1 MNFIDTRLKIRR
13 FIKKN
18 RKKVIFVVITVAIII
33 AINYILKN
41 MPEEEIPKTTYEPN
55 VAVMDESE
63 VPKKWHSE
71 IENRIKTF
79 VDYCNNKEYQKAYDM
94 ISDDCKDAIYPVIGD
109 FKEYVD
115 KRFQV
120 KRIYSIQNFSNIS
133 KQYIYDVNF
142 MSDFM
147 ATGSTGTNYGYV
159 QEKFVFTEDD
169 NSLKFAI
176 GGFVRTN
183 ILDAFVEDENLK
195 IVTKKKNVYYDHET
209 YTVDITNKTDYPIV
223 LGNGTVEDE
232 IAISVNEQLRE
243 ETNINAVNVVLQP
256 NESRTFTFVFE
267 KYCDDGYAP
276 QAMYFTDVR
285 VLKSYS
291 GTEET
296 RQQELD
302 NAVRRYSLI
311 LNFNVKD

>member
-223 LGNGTVEDE
+223 LGDGTGEDE
-232 IAISVNEQLRE
+232 IAISINEQLRE

-311 LNFNVKD
+311 LNFNVED

>member
-1 MNFIDTRLKIRR
+1 MKH
-13 FIKKN
+13 
-18 RKKVIFVVITVAIII
+18 
-33 AINYILKN
+33 YC
-41 MPEEEIPKTTYEPN
+41 P
-55 VAVMDESE
+55 
-63 VPKKWHSE
+63 
-71 IENRIKTF
+71 
-79 VDYCNNKEYQKAYDM
+79 YCNCEQEYY
-94 ISDDCKDAIYPVIGD
+94 I
-109 FKEYVD
+109 D
-115 KRFQV
+115 KRIFKNYKGVEVNV
-120 KRIYSIQNFSNIS
+120 KEDVPICKKCGNELVINSI
-133 KQYIYDVNF
+133 
-142 MSDFM
+142 
-147 ATGSTGTNYGYV
+147 
-159 QEKFVFTEDD
+159 
-169 NSLKFAI
+169 
-176 GGFVRTN
+176 
-183 ILDAFVEDENLK
+183 EDENLK

-223 LGNGTVEDE
+223 LGDGTGEDE

>member
-79 VDYCNNKEYQKAYDM
+79 VDYCNNKEYENAYDM

-223 LGNGTVEDE
+223 LGDGTGEDE

>member
-18 RKKVIFVVITVAIII
+18 RKKVIFVVIAVAIII

-311 LNFNVKD
+311 LNFNVED

>member
-79 VDYCNNKEYQKAYDM
+79 VDYCNNKEYENAYNM
-94 ISDDCKDAIYPVIGD
+94 ISDDCKSALYPVLND
-109 FKEYVD
+109 FKVYVD

-223 LGNGTVEDE
+223 LGNGTGEDE

-311 LNFNVKD
+311 LNFNVED

>member
-18 RKKVIFVVITVAIII
+18 RKKVIFVIITVAIVI

-223 LGNGTVEDE
+223 LGDGTGEDE

>member
-147 ATGSTGTNYGYV
+147 ATGSTATNYGYV

-223 LGNGTVEDE
+223 LGNGTGEDE

>member
-18 RKKVIFVVITVAIII
+18 RKKVIFVIITVAIVI

-79 VDYCNNKEYQKAYDM
+79 VDYCNNKEYENAYDM

-223 LGNGTVEDE
+223 LGDGTGEDE

>member
-195 IVTKKKNVYYDHET
+195 IVTKKKIVYYDHET

-223 LGNGTVEDE
+223 LGNGTGEDE

-311 LNFNVKD
+311 LNFNVED

>member
-1 MNFIDTRLKIRR
+1 
-13 FIKKN
+13 
-18 RKKVIFVVITVAIII
+18 
-33 AINYILKN
+33 

-94 ISDDCKDAIYPVIGD
+94 ISDECKDAIYPVIGD

-223 LGNGTVEDE
+223 LGDGTGEDE

>member
-13 FIKKN
+13 FIKRN
-18 RKKVIFVVITVAIII
+18 RKKVIFIVITVAIII

-41 MPEEEIPKTTYEPN
+41 MPETPVPKTTYQPN

-63 VPKKWHSE
+63 VPEKWHSE
-71 IENRIKTF
+71 IENRIATF
-79 VDYCNNKEYQKAYDM
+79 VDYCNNKEYENAYNM
-94 ISDDCKDAIYPVIGD
+94 ISDDCKSVLYPVIGD

-176 GGFVRTN
+176 GGFIRSNT
-183 ILDAFVEDENLK
+183 LDSFVEDENLK
-195 IVTKKKNVYYDHET
+195 IVVKSKNVFYDHET
-209 YTVDITNKTDYPIV
+209 YSVDITNKTDYPIV
-223 LGNGTVEDE
+223 LGNGTGEDE
-232 IAISVNEQLRE
+232 IALSVNDQLRE
-243 ETNINAVNVVLQP
+243 EMNIKAVNVVLQP
-256 NESRTFTFVFE
+256 NESKSFTFIFE
-267 KYCDDGYAP
+267 KYCDDGNAP

-285 VLKSYS
+285 VLHSYT

-296 RQQELD
+296 RQEELD

-311 LNFNVKD
+311 LNFNVED

>member
-18 RKKVIFVVITVAIII
+18 RKKVIFVIITVAIII

-159 QEKFVFTEDD
+159 QEKFVF
-169 NSLKFAI
+169 
-176 GGFVRTN
+176 
-183 ILDAFVEDENLK
+183 
-195 IVTKKKNVYYDHET
+195 Y
-209 YTVDITNKTDYPIV
+209 
-223 LGNGTVEDE
+223 
-232 IAISVNEQLRE
+232 
-243 ETNINAVNVVLQP
+243 
-256 NESRTFTFVFE
+256 
-267 KYCDDGYAP
+267 
-276 QAMYFTDVR
+276 
-285 VLKSYS
+285 
-291 GTEET
+291 
-296 RQQELD
+296 
-302 NAVRRYSLI
+302 RR
-311 LNFNVKD
+311 

>member
-18 RKKVIFVVITVAIII
+18 RKKVIFVIITVAIII

-223 LGNGTVEDE
+223 LGDGTGEDE

-243 ETNINAVNVVLQP
+243 ETNLNAVNVVLQP

-311 LNFNVKD
+311 LNFNVED

>member
-94 ISDDCKDAIYPVIGD
+94 ISDECKDAIYPVIGD

-115 KRFQV
+115 KKFQV

-223 LGNGTVEDE
+223 LGDGTGEDE

>member
-223 LGNGTVEDE
+223 LGNGTGEDE

-311 LNFNVKD
+311 LNFNVED

>member
-79 VDYCNNKEYQKAYDM
+79 VDYCNNKEYENAYDM
-94 ISDDCKDAIYPVIGD
+94 ISDDCKDALYPVIGD

-223 LGNGTVEDE
+223 LGDGTGEDE

-311 LNFNVKD
+311 LNFNVED

>member
-223 LGNGTVEDE
+223 LGDGTGEDE

>member
-223 LGNGTVEDE
+223 LGDGTGEDE

-311 LNFNVKD
+311 LNFNVED

>member
-79 VDYCNNKEYQKAYDM
+79 VDYCNNKEYENAYNM
-94 ISDDCKDAIYPVIGD
+94 ISDDCKSALYPVLND
-109 FKEYVD
+109 FKVYVD

-223 LGNGTVEDE
+223 LGDGTGEDE

-267 KYCDDGYAP
+267 KYCDD
-276 QAMYFTDVR
+276 
-285 VLKSYS
+285 
-291 GTEET
+291 
-296 RQQELD
+296 
-302 NAVRRYSLI
+302 
-311 LNFNVKD
+311 

>member
-13 FIKKN
+13 FIKKK

-94 ISDDCKDAIYPVIGD
+94 ISDECKDAIYPVIGD

-115 KRFQV
+115 KKFQV

-223 LGNGTVEDE
+223 LGDGTGEDE

>member
-223 LGNGTVEDE
+223 LGDGTGEDE

-256 NESRTFTFVFE
+256 NESRIFTFVFE

-311 LNFNVKD
+311 LNFNVED

>member
-18 RKKVIFVVITVAIII
+18 RKKVIFVVIAVAIII

-79 VDYCNNKEYQKAYDM
+79 VDYCNNKEYENAYNM
-94 ISDDCKDAIYPVIGD
+94 ISDDCKSALYPVLND
-109 FKEYVD
+109 FKVYVD

-223 LGNGTVEDE
+223 LGDGTGEDE

-311 LNFNVKD
+311 LNFNVED

>member
-18 RKKVIFVVITVAIII
+18 RKKVIFVIITVAIII

-223 LGNGTVEDE
+223 LGDGTGEDE

-296 RQQELD
+296 RQQELE

-311 LNFNVKD
+311 LNFNVED

>member
-18 RKKVIFVVITVAIII
+18 RKKVIFVIITVAIVI

-223 LGNGTVEDE
+223 LGDGTGEDE

-311 LNFNVKD
+311 LNFNVED

>member
-18 RKKVIFVVITVAIII
+18 RKKVIFVIITVAIII

-223 LGNGTVEDE
+223 LGDGTGEDE

-311 LNFNVKD
+311 LNFNVED

>member
-18 RKKVIFVVITVAIII
+18 RKKVIFVVIAVAIII

-223 LGNGTVEDE
+223 LGDGTGEDE

-311 LNFNVKD
+311 LNFNVED

>member
-94 ISDDCKDAIYPVIGD
+94 ISDECKDAIYPVIGD

-223 LGNGTVEDE
+223 LGDGTGEDE

>member
-13 FIKKN
+13 FIKRN
-18 RKKVIFVVITVAIII
+18 RKKVIFVVITISIII

-41 MPEEEIPKTTYEPN
+41 MPKEVIPKTTYEPN

-63 VPKKWHSE
+63 VPEKWHSE
-71 IENRIKTF
+71 IENKIATF
-79 VDYCNNKEYQKAYDM
+79 VNYCNNKEYENAYNM
-94 ISDDCKDAIYPVIGD
+94 ISDDCKNVLYPVIED

-115 KRFQV
+115 KKFKV

-159 QEKFVFTEDD
+159 QEKFVFTEED

-176 GGFVRTN
+176 GGFIRSN
-183 ILDAFVEDENLK
+183 ILDSFVEDENLK
-195 IVTKKKNVYYDHET
+195 IVAKSKNVFYDHET

-223 LGNGTVEDE
+223 LGNGTGEDE
-232 IAISVNEQLRE
+232 VAILVNEQLRE
-243 ETNINAVNVVLQP
+243 ETNIKAVNVVLQP

-267 KYCDDGYAP
+267 KFCDDGHAP

-296 RQQELD
+296 RQEELD

-311 LNFNVKD
+311 LNFNVAD

>member
-115 KRFQV
+115 KKFQV

-223 LGNGTVEDE
+223 LGDGTGEDE

>member
-1 MNFIDTRLKIRR
+1 MY
-13 FIKKN
+13 KKSL
-18 RKKVIFVVITVAIII
+18 F
-33 AINYILKN
+33 
-41 MPEEEIPKTTYEPN
+41 
-55 VAVMDESE
+55 
-63 VPKKWHSE
+63 
-71 IENRIKTF
+71 
-79 VDYCNNKEYQKAYDM
+79 
-94 ISDDCKDAIYPVIGD
+94 
-109 FKEYVD
+109 
-115 KRFQV
+115 
-120 KRIYSIQNFSNIS
+120 
-133 KQYIYDVNF
+133 
-142 MSDFM
+142 
-147 ATGSTGTNYGYV
+147 
-159 QEKFVFTEDD
+159 FTEDD

-223 LGNGTVEDE
+223 LGDGTGEDE

-296 RQQELD
+296 RQQELE

-311 LNFNVKD
+311 LNFNVED

>member
-18 RKKVIFVVITVAIII
+18 RKKVIFVIITVAIII

-232 IAISVNEQLRE
+232 IAISVNEQLRG

-311 LNFNVKD
+311 LNFNVED

>member
-223 LGNGTVEDE
+223 LGNGTGEDE

-285 VLKSYS
+285 VLKSHS

-311 LNFNVKD
+311 LNFNVED